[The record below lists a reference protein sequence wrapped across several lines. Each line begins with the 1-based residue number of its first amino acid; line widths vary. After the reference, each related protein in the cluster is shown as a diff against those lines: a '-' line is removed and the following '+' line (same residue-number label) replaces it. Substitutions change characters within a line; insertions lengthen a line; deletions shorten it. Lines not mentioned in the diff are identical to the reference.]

1 MLKAQSAME
10 FIILA
15 SFMLVVLL
23 VFFSITSSKII
34 ETQESNNRKIA
45 QDIAE
50 FAYREIEIAKSVND
64 GYTRVFT
71 MPQTVNAV
79 DYKINIT
86 GNRELIVDYM
96 GYEFVKFLPANVT
109 GNITAG
115 DNNISKEN
123 GFVFLNPRGFRLS

>member
-1 MLKAQSAME
+1 ML
-10 FIILA
+10 L
-15 SFMLVVLL
+15 VLL
-23 VFFSITSSKII
+23 VFFSITSSKVI
-34 ETQESNNRKIA
+34 ETQESNKRKIS

-64 GYTRVFT
+64 GYKRVFT

-86 GNRELIVDYM
+86 DNRELIVDYM

-109 GNITAG
+109 GNITKG
-115 DNNISKEN
+115 NNNISKNKE
-123 GFVFLNPRGFRLS
+123 FVFLNPRGFRLS